1 MINFYALVPNWQRP
15 VHAFPH
21 GAELYLWRPSDGFP
35 TRGAMRGRNAIWWL
49 LAKLGLIDGRRF
61 VELTLWIDDHLAQR
75 LIVTPRWWRF
85 PFMGVDDLQ
94 IGDVWTAPSWRGQGV
109 ARAAIA
115 EAERLAAAWAN
126 RLWYV
131 TDGAN
136 EASVRLAESSGFTL
150 VGAGIRTAPLG
161 IRAAG
166 RFHLTDRSM
175 SAAQSLP
182 IESRRSA
189 RRPDRSPSG

>member
-1 MINFYALVPNWQRP
+1 MINFYALVPNSQRP

-21 GAELYLWRPSDGFP
+21 AAELRLWRPSGGFP
-35 TRGAMRGRNAIWWL
+35 APGPVRGRNAIWWL
-49 LAKLGLIDGRRF
+49 LAKLGLIDGGRF
-61 VELTLWIDDHLAQR
+61 VELTLWIGHRMAQR

-85 PFMGVDDLQ
+85 PFMGSDDLQ
-94 IGDVWTAPSWRGQGV
+94 IGDVWTAPTWRGQGLG
-109 ARAAIA
+109 RAATA
-115 EAERLAAAWAN
+115 EAERLAADSAN

-136 EASVRLAESSGFTL
+136 EASVRLAESSGFTP
-150 VGAGIRTAPLG
+150 VGAGVRTAPLG

-189 RRPDRSPSG
+189 RRRDRSPAG